1 MRSTYRELFNVQ
13 PFGNT
18 VNTITL
24 TGADIDDVL
33 EQQYQQDPDGAAG
46 PNDAGPRNTR
56 LTLGTNEGFTW
67 SYDLTR
73 PTATASPTTRSS

>member
-1 MRSTYRELFNVQ
+1 MTYKELYDVQ

-33 EQQYQQDPDGAAG
+33 EQQYQQDPDRVVGADGKEISNG
-46 PNDAGPRNTR
+46 PLDAGPRGTR
-56 LTLGTNEGFTW
+56 LTLGR
-67 SYDLTR
+67 TR
-73 PTATASPTTRSS
+73 ASRGPTT